1 MTLARK
7 LTGTADSAIA
17 GPIPI
22 LRGLW
27 RQQGANKYTLQYTR
41 PHAVSGA
48 QLEIL
53 AYVCFDVDGWRWEV
67 QLAHRTS
74 GVTRMGDVTLTRRNA
89 IARCEAMI
97 VNHAWR

>member
-27 RQQGANKYTLQYTR
+27 RQQGANHYTLTYVR

-48 QLEIL
+48 PLEIV
-53 AYVCFDVDGWRWEV
+53 ARVHFDTDGWRWEV
-67 QLAHRTS
+67 RLAHRTS
-74 GVTRMGDVTLTRRNA
+74 GVTRLGDVVLTRRNA
-89 IARCEAMI
+89 ITRCEAMI

>member
-27 RQQGANKYTLQYTR
+27 QQQGANQYTLTYGR
-41 PHAVSGA
+41 PHAMNGA
-48 QLEIL
+48 PLEIL
-53 AYVCFDVDGWRWEV
+53 ARVHFDADGWHWEV
-67 QLAHRTS
+67 QLAHRSS
-74 GVTRMGDVTLTRRNA
+74 GVTRMGDVALTRRNA
-89 IARCEAMI
+89 ITRCEAMI
-97 VNHAWR
+97 INHAWR